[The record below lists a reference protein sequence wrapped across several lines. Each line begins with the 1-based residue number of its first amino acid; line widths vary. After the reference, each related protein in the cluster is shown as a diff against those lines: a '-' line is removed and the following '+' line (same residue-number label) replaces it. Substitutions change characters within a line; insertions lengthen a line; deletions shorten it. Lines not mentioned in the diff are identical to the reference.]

1 MLALATQ
8 KPSESSNQLDTRFA
22 QRVKIAPITS
32 SSSCVPTQ
40 QLKSAF
46 AMADLLALAL
56 SICTSRIT
64 LGNWLLVLRQL
75 PLLRFRKLA
84 RSIRRQMLRGELR
97 VAEVV
102 ARDED
107 GHPLNIRMSTV
118 RPRRIVEEV

>member
-1 MLALATQ
+1 
-8 KPSESSNQLDTRFA
+8 
-22 QRVKIAPITS
+22 
-32 SSSCVPTQ
+32 
-40 QLKSAF
+40 
-46 AMADLLALAL
+46 MADLLALAL

-102 ARDED
+102 SRDED
-107 GHPLNIRMSTV
+107 GYVLNIRIPTV
-118 RPRRIVEEV
+118 RPRLIVEEL